1 LSSAPP
7 AEDRTL
13 AAQVR
18 HFIVEAMRRQGA
30 NGHQLGQV
38 WPPSRIPMVNSTP
51 ESISE
56 ARETLY

>member
-1 LSSAPP
+1 
-7 AEDRTL
+7 
-13 AAQVR
+13 
-18 HFIVEAMRRQGA
+18 MRRQGA